1 MNTLLSN
8 YLHGAGTLQAVRAAG
23 DFEALCL
30 AVREDRAGRLR
41 WKLHRRLGLTPWT
54 GAPGRD
60 EYLYALA
67 QFQADLEEAME
78 NLCPACRERTD
89 GARCR
94 ACGAAIPTE
103 NPDFDESR
111 FEELKHDGSA
121 L

>member
-1 MNTLLSN
+1 MRTLLSD
-8 YLHGAGTLQAVRAAG
+8 YLHGAGTLQAVRSAA
-23 DFEALCL
+23 DFEALCS
-30 AVREDRAGRLR
+30 AVRDDRAGRLR

-54 GAPGRD
+54 DTPGRD

-67 QFQADLEEAME
+67 QFQADLEEAMA
-78 NLCPACRERTD
+78 NLCPACREQ
-89 GARCR
+89 AAEERCR
-94 ACGAAIPTE
+94 VCGAAIPTQ